1 MIVERK
7 RYELFGKKIFE
18 KLVIQSPFKI
28 PNPMPDEACFLY
40 ILEGQINYNTSN
52 HDVII
57 PKNDAVL
64 LKCGNYFSQIRSTAT
79 SQKHEIV
86 IIHFHP
92 EILKKIYKT
101 DLPKVFQKP
110 DFVDLNIDLSTIN
123 NDFLIE
129 KYIESLLFY
138 FDNPTL
144 ISEDLL
150 VIKLKEI
157 ILLLCQTKNAPII
170 QQILSQLFSPTSYGF
185 KQIIESNLFY
195 HFSTEELAVMTNL
208 SLSSFKR
215 EFKKNYD
222 DSPASYIRNKRL
234 EKSAELLR
242 ISEERITDIAFDC
255 GFNDLATF
263 SKLFHDK
270 YNTSPSN
277 YRLDQISK

>member
-18 KLVIQSPFKI
+18 KLIIQSPFKI

-40 ILEGQINYNTSN
+40 ILEGQINYNTPN
-52 HDVII
+52 QNVVI
-57 PKNDAVL
+57 PQNDAVL

-195 HFSTEELAVMTNL
+195 HFSIEELSVMTNL

-234 EKSAELLR
+234 EKSAELLC

-270 YNTSPSN
+270 YNVSPSN
-277 YRLDQISK
+277 YRLDRISK

>member
-18 KLVIQSPFKI
+18 KLIIKSPFKI

-57 PKNDAVL
+57 PQNDAVL

-215 EFKKNYD
+215 EFKKNYG

>member
-18 KLVIQSPFKI
+18 KLIIQSPFKI

-40 ILEGQINYNTSN
+40 ILEGQINYNTPNQSV
-52 HDVII
+52 VI
-57 PKNDAVL
+57 PQNDAVL

-170 QQILSQLFSPTSYGF
+170 QQILSQLFSPTSYNF

-270 YNTSPSN
+270 YNVSPSN
-277 YRLDQISK
+277 YRLDRISK

>member
-18 KLVIQSPFKI
+18 KLIIQSPFKI

-57 PKNDAVL
+57 PQNDAVL

-215 EFKKNYD
+215 EFKKNYG

>member
-18 KLVIQSPFKI
+18 KLIIQSPFKI

-57 PKNDAVL
+57 PQNDAVL

-195 HFSTEELAVMTNL
+195 HFPTEELAVMTNL

-215 EFKKNYD
+215 EFKKNYG

>member
-1 MIVERK
+1 MIVDRK

-18 KLVIQSPFKI
+18 KLIIQSPFKI

-40 ILEGQINYNTSN
+40 ILEGQINYNTPN
-52 HDVII
+52 QNVVI
-57 PKNDAVL
+57 PQNDAVL

-170 QQILSQLFSPTSYGF
+170 QQILSQLFSPTSYNF

-242 ISEERITDIAFDC
+242 ISEERITDIAFVC

-270 YNTSPSN
+270 YNVSPSN
-277 YRLDQISK
+277 YRLDRISK

>member
-18 KLVIQSPFKI
+18 KLIIQSPFKI

-40 ILEGQINYNTSN
+40 IREGQINYNTSN

-57 PKNDAVL
+57 PQNDAVL

-215 EFKKNYD
+215 EFKKNYG

>member
-18 KLVIQSPFKI
+18 KLIIQSPFKI

-40 ILEGQINYNTSN
+40 ILEGQINYNTPN
-52 HDVII
+52 QNVVL
-57 PKNDAVL
+57 PQNDAVL

-170 QQILSQLFSPTSYGF
+170 QQILSQLFSPTSYNF

-270 YNTSPSN
+270 YNVSPSN
-277 YRLDQISK
+277 YRLDRISK

>member
-18 KLVIQSPFKI
+18 KLIIQSPFKI

-40 ILEGQINYNTSN
+40 ILEGQINYNTPN
-52 HDVII
+52 QNVVI
-57 PKNDAVL
+57 PQNDAVL

-170 QQILSQLFSPTSYGF
+170 QQILSQLFSPTSYNF

-270 YNTSPSN
+270 YNVSPSN
-277 YRLDQISK
+277 YRLDRISK

>member
-1 MIVERK
+1 
-7 RYELFGKKIFE
+7 
-18 KLVIQSPFKI
+18 
-28 PNPMPDEACFLY
+28 MPDEACFLY

-57 PKNDAVL
+57 PQNDAVL

-195 HFSTEELAVMTNL
+195 HFPTEELAVMTNL

-215 EFKKNYD
+215 EFKKNYG

>member
-18 KLVIQSPFKI
+18 KLIIKSPFKI

-57 PKNDAVL
+57 PQNDAVL

-195 HFSTEELAVMTNL
+195 HFPTEELAVMTNL

-215 EFKKNYD
+215 EFKKNYG